1 MTVHVDFDLPG
12 NVVSPNELR
21 LVQGFLAELLGEA
34 LRLSD
39 QNEE

>member
-1 MTVHVDFDLPG
+1 MTVHVDFDLPR
-12 NVVSPNELR
+12 NVVLSDELH
-21 LVQGFLAELLGEA
+21 LVQGFLADLLGEA

>member
-12 NVVSPNELR
+12 NFVSSDELH
-21 LVQGFLAELLGEA
+21 LVQGFLADLLGEA

-39 QNEE
+39 YNKE